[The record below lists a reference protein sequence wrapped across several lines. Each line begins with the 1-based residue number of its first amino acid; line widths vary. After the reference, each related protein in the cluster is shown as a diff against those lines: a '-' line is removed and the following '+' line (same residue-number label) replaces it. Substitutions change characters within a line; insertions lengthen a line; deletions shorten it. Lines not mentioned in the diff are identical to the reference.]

1 MEVEGTILKSRQ
13 RLCVKTSIQMLNRSR
28 DVTGV
33 KSRKTVMKFRKRFYT
48 SASEFAT
55 DILYLARNIG
65 WLRRGNSYG
74 IISPAF
80 RERLMLAVTAV
91 YGCRYCSYFHAKRG
105 LKSGIDGEEAAALLA
120 GSFAVCPPEEALA
133 LLYAQH
139 WAESNANPDT
149 EAIEKLEGAY
159 GPEKAKA
166 INLVLR
172 MVRVGN
178 LAGNLWDYFLYKL
191 SRRKWG
197 N

>member
-1 MEVEGTILKSRQ
+1 MGYRRCNGSSVTQNLDVDYQE
-13 RLCVKTSIQMLNRSR
+13 LNGSR

-33 KSRKTVMKFRKRFYT
+33 KSRKTVMRFRKRFYT
-48 SASEFAT
+48 GAREFAR
-55 DILYLARNIG
+55 DILYLAHNIR
-65 WLRRGNSYG
+65 WLIKGNSHG

-105 LKSGIDGEEAAALLA
+105 LKSGVDSEEAVALLA
-120 GSFAVCPPEEALA
+120 GSLEMCPPEEAIA

-149 EAIEKLEGAY
+149 EAVERLERAY
-159 GPEKAKA
+159 GAEKVKA
-166 INLVLR
+166 MNLALR
-172 MVRVGN
+172 MVRIGN

-191 SRRKWG
+191 SHGQWG

>member
-1 MEVEGTILKSRQ
+1 VEVEGTISKSRQ
-13 RLCVKTSIQMLNRSR
+13 QLSMKTSIQKLNGSR

-48 SASEFAT
+48 SAREFAT
-55 DILYLARNIG
+55 DILYLARNIR
-65 WLRRGNSYG
+65 WLNSGNLNG
-74 IISPAF
+74 VISPAF

-120 GSFAVCPPEEALA
+120 GSFKICPPEEALA

-149 EAIEKLEGAY
+149 EAIEKLERAY
-159 GPEKAKA
+159 GPEKAKV

-178 LAGNLWDYFLYKL
+178 LVGNLWDYFLYKL
-191 SRRKWG
+191 SRGKWG